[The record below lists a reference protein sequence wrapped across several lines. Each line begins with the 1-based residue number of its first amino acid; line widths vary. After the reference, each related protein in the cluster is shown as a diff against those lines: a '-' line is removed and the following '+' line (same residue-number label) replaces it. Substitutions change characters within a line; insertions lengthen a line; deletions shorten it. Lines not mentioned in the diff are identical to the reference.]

1 MNRGLFA
8 RVVCVIVCVMV
19 LFVPTIA
26 RAHTIGLSNGEYRI
40 EGDDVVVTLA
50 FARGE
55 VSALVTDLD
64 RDRDGVVTDAELASA
79 KGAIEERVLP
89 LVRITTAGEACAPK
103 LESQKLTELDGL
115 TLTARYACKP
125 GMPKSV
131 FLQLFSALPKG
142 HRHLFRELREG
153 DPPRDDILFGG
164 HESATL
170 VGKSQRGAEAPPP
183 SSFFAF
189 FRLGIEHI
197 LTGYDHLV
205 FLLGLALVRG
215 KARDYV
221 TVITAFTLAHSITL
235 GMAVLGVVNPP
246 SRFVEPAIALSIA
259 YVGIE
264 NFLVKD
270 ASRRWR
276 ITFPFGLLHGFG
288 FAGALRELD
297 LPRARVP
304 GALVAFNIGVEAGQL
319 AVLAVVL
326 PLVLFVTKKHTRAPV
341 TRALSA
347 AVTVA
352 GVVWFVARVVA

>member
-1 MNRGLFA
+1 MSRGLFA
-8 RVVCVIVCVMV
+8 RIACVLACVVV
-19 LFVPTIA
+19 LLLPKIA

-55 VSALVTDLD
+55 VSALVADLD
-64 RDRDGVVTDAELASA
+64 RDRDGVVTEDELTSA

-89 LVRITTAGEACAPK
+89 LVRITTAGEACTPK

-125 GMPKSV
+125 GVPKPV
-131 FLQLFSALPKG
+131 TLKLFSALPKG
-142 HRHLFRELREG
+142 HRHLFRELVEG
-153 DPPRDDILFGG
+153 EPPRDDILFGG
-164 HESATL
+164 HESASL
-170 VGKSQRGAEAPPP
+170 VGKAARAEAPPP
-183 SSFFAF
+183 SSFVAF

-205 FLLGLALVRG
+205 FLLGLVLVRG

-304 GALVAFNIGVEAGQL
+304 GALVAFNVGVEAGQL
-319 AVLAVVL
+319 AVLVVAL
-326 PLVLFVTKKHTRAPV
+326 PLVLFVTKKHTRVPV